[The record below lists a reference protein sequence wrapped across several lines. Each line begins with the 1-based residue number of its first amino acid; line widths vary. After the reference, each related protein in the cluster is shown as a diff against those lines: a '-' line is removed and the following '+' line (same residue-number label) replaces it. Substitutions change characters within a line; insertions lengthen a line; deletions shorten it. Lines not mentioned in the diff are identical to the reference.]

1 MELLIALMALGI
13 IDVVA
18 VRWGSDSR
26 EGIDSAEWARRA
38 EWAGSRPIG

>member
-13 IDVVA
+13 LDVVA

-26 EGIDSAEWARRA
+26 EGIDSPEWARRA